1 MAKHLPNQPGPSQP
15 GPNRRRLAIDNRQAR
30 RLWLAAN
37 HLVTPLT
44 GPPALLPLIRRLGFL
59 QIDTVRN
66 IVRAHDHI
74 LWSRAQ
80 RYREG
85 MVWTLL
91 RQRELFEHFTHDAS
105 LIPMDVYPMWQ
116 RQFHRLGARTAKAA
130 WYRSGLTKDDIDAIR
145 ARIEAEGPLSTH
157 AFESRPRAAE
167 MWARP
172 PHKKALEQMWY
183 AGELATSHRENFIK
197 YYDLGARVFPP
208 LSGNHPTMREQ
219 ADWLCDGAIDRLW
232 IANAGEIRRFWDAVT
247 PAEARDWAD
256 QRRLVPTQIEGA
268 DGRWHDC
275 FAVPDIETRLAAIP
289 ALPARMRIINPFDP
303 AIRDRQ
309 RLQRLFGF
317 EYRNEMFVP
326 PADRRWG
333 YYVYP
338 LLEADRFVGR
348 IELKAGRREGL
359 MRVAGFWPEAGIRW
373 TGARTDR
380 LHAELQRFARL
391 AGLSLDK
398 DSLPSGDQAYRRDAG
413 SQAASP

>member
-1 MAKHLPNQPGPSQP
+1 MSTQPATRHQ
-15 GPNRRRLAIDNRQAR
+15 LAITNRQAR

-37 HLVTPLT
+37 HLVTP
-44 GPPALLPLIRRLGFL
+44 PAGEAELLPLIRRLGFL

-91 RQRELFEHFTHDAS
+91 RQRALFEHFTHDAS

-116 RQFHRLGARTAKAA
+116 RQFHRLGERAARAA
-130 WYRSGLTKDDIDAIR
+130 WYRSGLTKGDIHAIR

-157 AFESRPRAAE
+157 AFESRPRTAG

-183 AGELATSHRENFIK
+183 AGELATSHRENFVK
-197 YYDLGARVFPP
+197 FYDLGSRVFPAP
-208 LSGNHPTMREQ
+208 AGNGATMRDQ

-232 IANAGEIRRFWDAVT
+232 IANAGEVRRFWDAVT
-247 PAEARDWAD
+247 QGEVTDWAN
-256 QRRLVPTQIEGA
+256 QRRLVPVQIEGA
-268 DGRWHDC
+268 DGRRHD
-275 FAVPDIETRLAAIP
+275 ALARPDIETRLEGIAT
-289 ALPARMRIINPFDP
+289 LPKRMRIINPFDP

-326 PADRRWG
+326 AAERRWG

-338 LLEADRFVGR
+338 LLEGERFVGR
-348 IELKAGRREGL
+348 IELKGERREGL
-359 MRVAGFWPEAGIRW
+359 MRVAGFWPEPGVRW
-373 TGARTDR
+373 TGARTER

-391 AGLSLDK
+391 AGLALDQ
-398 DSLPSGDQAYRRDAG
+398 DSLPSGDQA
-413 SQAASP
+413 AAP

>member
-1 MAKHLPNQPGPSQP
+1 MPAQPST
-15 GPNRRRLAIDNRQAR
+15 RHRLAISNRQAR
-30 RLWLAAN
+30 HLWLAAN
-37 HLVTPLT
+37 LLVTPPT
-44 GPPALLPLIRRLGFL
+44 GPADMLPLIRQLGFL

-85 MVWTLL
+85 MVWKLL

-105 LIPMDVYPMWQ
+105 LIPMDVFPMWQ
-116 RQFHRLGARTAKAA
+116 RQFHRLGERAARAA
-130 WYRSGLTKDDIDAIR
+130 WYRSGLTNGDIRALH

-157 AFESRPRAAE
+157 AFESQPRNAE

-183 AGELATSHRENFIK
+183 AGELATSHRENFVK
-197 YYDLGARVFPP
+197 YYDLGRRVFPAIQ
-208 LSGNHPTMREQ
+208 GNGATMREQ
-219 ADWLCDGAIDRLW
+219 AHWLCDGAIDRLW
-232 IANAGEIRRFWDAVT
+232 VASAAEVRRFWDAVT
-247 PAEARDWAD
+247 QGEVTGWAD
-256 QRRLVPTQIEGA
+256 QCRLVPVQIEGA
-268 DGRWHDC
+268 DGSWRDA
-275 FAVPDIETRLAAIP
+275 FALPDIESRLAAIP
-289 ALPARMRIINPFDP
+289 TASTRMRIINPFDP

-338 LLEADRFVGR
+338 LLEGDRFVGR
-348 IELKAGRREGL
+348 IELKGDRREGL
-359 MRVAGFWPEAGIRW
+359 MRVAGFWPETGVRW
-373 TGARTDR
+373 TGARIDR
-380 LHAELQRFARL
+380 LHAELHRFARL
-391 AGLSLDK
+391 GGLAPDQNG
-398 DSLPSGDQAYRRDAG
+398 LPSGDQA
-413 SQAASP
+413 ASP

>member
-1 MAKHLPNQPGPSQP
+1 MPAQPST
-15 GPNRRRLAIDNRQAR
+15 RHRLAITNGQAR

-37 HLVTPLT
+37 HLVTPPT
-44 GPPALLPLIRRLGFL
+44 GQAELLPLIHRLGFL

-91 RQRELFEHFTHDAS
+91 RQRGLFEHFTHDAS

-116 RQFHRLGARTAKAA
+116 RQFRRLGERTAKAA
-130 WYRSGLTKDDIDAIR
+130 WYRSGLTKGDIHAIR

-157 AFESRPRAAE
+157 AFESRPRTAE

-183 AGELATSHRENFIK
+183 AGELATSHRENFVK
-197 YYDLGARVFPP
+197 FYDLGSRVFPTP
-208 LSGNHPTMREQ
+208 GGNGATLREQ

-232 IANAGEIRRFWDAVT
+232 IANAGEVRRFWDAVT
-247 PAEARDWAD
+247 QGEVTDWAD
-256 QRRLVPTQIEGA
+256 QRRLVPVQIEGA
-268 DGRWHDC
+268 DGRRHD
-275 FAVPDIETRLAAIP
+275 ALARPDIEARLAGIATAP
-289 ALPARMRIINPFDP
+289 TRMRIINPFDP

-326 PADRRWG
+326 AAERRWG

-338 LLEADRFVGR
+338 LLEGDRFVGR
-348 IELKAGRREGL
+348 IELKAKRREGL
-359 MRVAGFWPEAGIRW
+359 MRVAGFWPEPGVRW

-391 AGLSLDK
+391 GGLALDQH
-398 DSLPSGDQAYRRDAG
+398 SLPSGDQA
-413 SQAASP
+413 ASP

>member
-1 MAKHLPNQPGPSQP
+1 MSTQPATRHQ
-15 GPNRRRLAIDNRQAR
+15 LAITNRQAR

-37 HLVTPLT
+37 HLVTP
-44 GPPALLPLIRRLGFL
+44 PAGEAELLPLIRRLGFL

-91 RQRELFEHFTHDAS
+91 RQRALFEHFTHDAS

-116 RQFHRLGARTAKAA
+116 RQFHRLGERAARAA
-130 WYRSGLTKDDIDAIR
+130 WYRSGLTKGDIHAIR

-157 AFESRPRAAE
+157 AFESRPRTAG

-183 AGELATSHRENFIK
+183 AGELATSHRENFVK
-197 YYDLGARVFPP
+197 FYDLGSRVFPAP
-208 LSGNHPTMREQ
+208 AGNGATMRDQ

-232 IANAGEIRRFWDAVT
+232 IANAGEVRRFWDAVT
-247 PAEARDWAD
+247 QGEVTDWAN
-256 QRRLVPTQIEGA
+256 QRRLVPVQIEGA
-268 DGRWHDC
+268 DGRRHD
-275 FAVPDIETRLAAIP
+275 ALARPDIETRLEGIAT
-289 ALPARMRIINPFDP
+289 LPKRMRIINPFDP

-326 PADRRWG
+326 AAERRWG

-338 LLEADRFVGR
+338 LLEGDRFVGR
-348 IELKAGRREGL
+348 IELKGERREGL
-359 MRVAGFWPEAGIRW
+359 MRVAGFWPEPGVRW
-373 TGARTDR
+373 TGARTER

-391 AGLSLDK
+391 AGLALDQ
-398 DSLPSGDQAYRRDAG
+398 DSLPSGDQA
-413 SQAASP
+413 AAP

>member
-1 MAKHLPNQPGPSQP
+1 M
-15 GPNRRRLAIDNRQAR
+15 
-30 RLWLAAN
+30 
-37 HLVTPLT
+37 
-44 GPPALLPLIRRLGFL
+44 
-59 QIDTVRN
+59 
-66 IVRAHDHI
+66 
-74 LWSRAQ
+74 
-80 RYREG
+80 
-85 MVWTLL
+85 
-91 RQRELFEHFTHDAS
+91 
-105 LIPMDVYPMWQ
+105 
-116 RQFHRLGARTAKAA
+116 
-130 WYRSGLTKDDIDAIR
+130 
-145 ARIEAEGPLSTH
+145 
-157 AFESRPRAAE
+157 
-167 MWARP
+167 
-172 PHKKALEQMWY
+172 
-183 AGELATSHRENFIK
+183 
-197 YYDLGARVFPP
+197 
-208 LSGNHPTMREQ
+208 
-219 ADWLCDGAIDRLW
+219 
-232 IANAGEIRRFWDAVT
+232 T

-348 IELKAGRREGL
+348 IELKADRREGL
-359 MRVAGFWPEAGIRW
+359 MRVTGFWPEAGVGW

-391 AGLSLDK
+391 AGLALDK

-413 SQAASP
+413 SQAVSP